1 MATYIVGH
9 VTQAPINDVLKS
21 FLFFV
26 TLTLGTLPRLQ
37 CESVFQPSELS
48 LFDKTGD
55 TATFNFGVHP
65 YSESSAIC
73 SPSTNYIS
81 VYYETAL
88 PTVKLNDKSETD
100 LT

>member
-9 VTQAPINDVLKS
+9 ATQAPINDVLK
-21 FLFFV
+21 FLFFCFV

-37 CESVFQPSELS
+37 CESIFQPSELS
-48 LFDKTGD
+48 LFGN

-65 YSESSAIC
+65 YSESSTIC
-73 SPSTNYIS
+73 SPSTNYIG

-100 LT
+100 PT